1 MCNYIIN
8 TNTSCELNFY
18 LKGVEF
24 VGIIKDIADTYEPVN
39 LAKEVENDVMIKG
52 LELNAAIRKAKEK
65 MKKGE
70 ALRRT
75 FRGRYL

>member
-1 MCNYIIN
+1 M
-8 TNTSCELNFY
+8 
-18 LKGVEF
+18 
-24 VGIIKDIADTYEPVN
+24 GIIKDIADQYEPIN
-39 LAKEVENDVMIKG
+39 LAKEVENDVLMKG
-52 LELNAAIRKAKEK
+52 LEINAATRKAKEK